1 MIFKPTTI
9 ALAALAA
16 FATSASHAEGIE
28 FKFSGFGTL
37 AAVNSDER
45 NADYVSTR
53 FQPNG
58 AGHTRSTDFGPET
71 KLGGQVSAKFSDKV
85 SGVLQVLSQHQWD
98 NSYKPMV
105 EWANV
110 KYQFNEAISVRAGR
124 IALPSYLLSESR
136 FVGYA
141 SPWAHAPSEVYSVLA
156 VTSNDGV
163 DMTWRQGFGD
173 ANNTFQAF
181 YGKGSSKLPTGE
193 AKSKATW
200 GFNNSVEIGSLL
212 VRAGYTN
219 VNLDLQV
226 GSLAPLFGGMNQ
238 LAASAAAVPLPAFQN
253 SSAQALALAEKYRLD
268 KMKLSAIVLGLNYDP
283 GTWFVMSELVAF
295 KGDGF
300 LSDSTSWY
308 VTGGHRIGSWTPY
321 ATMASTRAHVD
332 EEAGITAAVGTP
344 LATGAAGINAGVN
357 ATLRQFNGSQDSIS
371 AGVRWDAMRNVA
383 LKLQV
388 ERISLKD
395 GSNGRFTRVQPA
407 FPVNAKVNL
416 VTVAADFVF

>member
-1 MIFKPTTI
+1 MTLKLTAV

-16 FATSASHAEGIE
+16 MATSTSHAEGID

-37 AAVNSDER
+37 AGVHSSER
-45 NADYVSTR
+45 SADYVATR

-58 AGHTRSTDFGPET
+58 AGLTRSTDFGTET
-71 KLGGQVSAKFSDKV
+71 KLGAQVSAKLGDKV
-85 SGVLQVLSQHQWD
+85 SAVVQVISQHQAD
-98 NSYKPMV
+98 NSFRPLL

-110 KYQFNEAISVRAGR
+110 KYQFNESLSFRAGR

-141 SPWAHAPSEVYSVLA
+141 SPWAHAPGEVYSVLA

-163 DMTWRQGFGD
+163 DATWRQSFGE
-173 ANNTFQAF
+173 ANNTFQVF
-181 YGKGSSKLPTGE
+181 YGNGSSKLPTGK
-193 AKSKATW
+193 AKSKPTW
-200 GFNNSVEIGSLL
+200 GFNDSIEIGSLL

-219 VNLDLQV
+219 VNLDLQI
-226 GSLAPLFGGMNQ
+226 GSLAPLFAGMTQ
-238 LAASAAAVPLPAFQN
+238 FAAGAGAVPVPAFQN
-253 SSAQALALAEKYRLD
+253 SAAQALALVEKYRLD
-268 KMKLSAIVLGLNYDP
+268 SMKLSAVVVGLNYDP
-283 GTWFVMSELVAF
+283 GEWFVMSELVAF

-308 VTGGHRIGSWTPY
+308 VTGGYRIGSWTPY
-321 ATMASTRAHVD
+321 VTVASTKAHID
-332 EEAGITAAVGTP
+332 AEAGITAADGTP
-344 LATGAAGINAGVN
+344 LATGAAGINAGIN
-357 ATLRQFNGSQDSIS
+357 ATLKQFNGSQDSLS
-371 AGVRWDAMRNVA
+371 AGVRWDVVRNVA

-388 ERISLKD
+388 ERVSVKN
-395 GSNGRFTRVQPA
+395 GSNGRFANVQPT